1 MTTLLDVALEGGM
14 MLSEL
19 ARLVGGELRGADRRF
34 DAVGTDTRTL
44 GAGTLFVAL
53 RGGNF
58 DAHEFLAAAAAR
70 GAVAALVERDGAA
83 GLPVVRVAD
92 TRVALGRLAR
102 AWRDR
107 FAIPLVAVTGSN
119 GKTTV
124 KGMLAAILGVRGSC
138 LSTRGNLNND
148 IGVPLT
154 LLNLRSDNRS
164 AVIEMGANHPG
175 DIEYLT
181 GLARPTVA
189 LITNAAPAHLAGF
202 GDITGVA
209 RAKGEIFS
217 GLFPDGFA
225 VINADDP
232 REGLWRV
239 MAAPHRIVSFGLR
252 YAADVT
258 ARDLHLNA
266 ALGCS
271 FTLATPAGE
280 AAVELALSGRHNVM
294 NALAAAAAAYAAGA
308 SMADIVHGLEAMRA
322 VDGRL
327 QLKRGIGAARVIDD
341 TYNAN
346 PGSVKA
352 ALEVLAV
359 SGAGGDRILVLG
371 DMGELGNAG
380 QALHEQVG
388 RQARAIGVTRV
399 YAVGELARTVAG
411 AFGKGAA
418 HFPDQDAL
426 IAALR
431 ADLAAVAQAPVTVL
445 VKGSRSMR
453 MERVVDA
460 IIDVEGAT
468 ADAAAAGGG
477 PGGTAPARQIGIG
490 G

>member
-1 MTTLLDVALEGGM
+1 MTLG
-14 MLSEL
+14 EL
-19 ARLVGGELRGADRRF
+19 ARLIGGELRGADRRF

-44 GAGTLFVAL
+44 GAGALFVAL
-53 RGGNF
+53 QGRNF
-58 DAHEFLAAAAAR
+58 DAHGFLAVAAER
-70 GAVAALVERDGAA
+70 GAVAALVQRDVETA
-83 GLPVVRVAD
+83 LPVVRVAD
-92 TRVALGRLAR
+92 TRIALGRLAS
-102 AWRDR
+102 AWRGR

-124 KGMLAAILGVRGSC
+124 KGMLASVLAVRGAG

-148 IGVPLT
+148 LGVPLT
-154 LLNLRSDNRS
+154 LLHLRREHRS
-164 AVIEMGANHPG
+164 AVIEMGANRPG

-202 GDITGVA
+202 GDIAGVA

-217 GLFPDGFA
+217 GLAPGGCA

-252 YAADVT
+252 YPADVT
-258 ARDLHLNA
+258 ARDLHLND

-271 FTLATPAGE
+271 FTLITPAGE
-280 AAVELALSGRHNVM
+280 AAVELRLAGRHNVM
-294 NALAAAAAAYAAGA
+294 NALAAAAAAHAVGIDV
-308 SMADIVHGLEAMRA
+308 ADIAHGLESMRA
-322 VDGRL
+322 VERRL
-327 QLKRGIGAARVIDD
+327 QPRRGLHGARVIDD

-359 SGAGGDRILVLG
+359 GGADGEKILVLG

-388 RQARAIGVTRV
+388 RQARAIGVSRV

-411 AFGKGAA
+411 AFGKGAV
-418 HFPDQDAL
+418 HYPDQDAL

-431 ADLAAVAQAPVTVL
+431 ADLAGLAPAPVTVL

-453 MERVVDA
+453 MECVVDA
-460 IIDVEGAT
+460 VT
-468 ADAAAAGGG
+468 FADEAAGVAGTVG
-477 PGGTAPARQIGIG
+477 PGGPAPARQAGLG

>member
-1 MTTLLDVALEGGM
+1 MSELHDVEIEGGM
-14 MLSEL
+14 MLSDL
-19 ARLVGGELRGADRRF
+19 VRHVGGELHGADRRF
-34 DAVGTDTRTL
+34 DAVGTDTRAL

-53 RGGNF
+53 KGPNF
-58 DAHEFLAAAAAR
+58 DAHDFVGAAAAR
-70 GAVAALVERDGAA
+70 GAVAALVERDVATA
-83 GLPVVRVAD
+83 LPTVRVAD
-92 TRVALGRLAR
+92 TRRALGRLAA

-107 FAIPLVAVTGSN
+107 FSIPVVAVTGSN

-124 KGMLAAILGVRGSC
+124 KGMLAAILAARGAGLC
-138 LSTRGNLNND
+138 TRGNLNND

-154 LLNLRSDNRS
+154 LLNLRREHRS

-175 DIEYLT
+175 DIAYLT
-181 GLARPTVA
+181 RLACPTVA
-189 LITNAAPAHLAGF
+189 VITNAAPAHLAGF
-202 GDITGVA
+202 GDIAGVA

-217 GLFPDGFA
+217 GLVAGGIA

-258 ARDLHLNA
+258 GRDLHLNA

-271 FTLATPAGE
+271 FTLSTPAGE
-280 AAVELALSGRHNVM
+280 AAVELRLSGRHNVM
-294 NALAAAAAAYAAGA
+294 NALAAAAAAHAIGVGV
-308 SMADIVHGLEAMRA
+308 ADTACGLEAMRA
-322 VDGRL
+322 VERRL
-327 QLKRGIGAARVIDD
+327 QLRCGIGGARIIDD

-352 ALEVLAV
+352 GLEVLAV
-359 SGAGGDRILVLG
+359 SSAGGEKILVLG

-380 QALHEQVG
+380 AALHEQVG
-388 RQARAIGVTRV
+388 RQARAIGVNRV
-399 YAVGELARTVAG
+399 YTVGELARTAAG
-411 AFGKGAA
+411 TFGKGAA
-418 HFPDQDAL
+418 CFATQEAL
-426 IAALR
+426 IEALR
-431 ADLAAVAQAPVTVL
+431 LDLTAAANAAATVL

-460 IIDVEGAT
+460 ITD
-468 ADAAAAGGG
+468 AAAGGG
-477 PGGTAPARQIGIG
+477 PGAEAPLRQMRLG

>member
-1 MTTLLDVALEGGM
+1 MSDLHDVVLEGGM

-19 ARLVGGELRGADRRF
+19 ARLVDGALLGADRPIG
-34 DAVGTDTRTL
+34 AVGTDTRAL
-44 GAGTLFVAL
+44 GAGSLFIAL
-53 RGGNF
+53 KGPNF
-58 DAHEFLAAAAAR
+58 DAHDFIDMAIAR
-70 GAVAALVERDGAA
+70 GAVAALVERDVTTT
-83 GLPVVRVAD
+83 LPTVRVAD
-92 TRVALGRLAR
+92 SRRALGRLAA

-124 KGMLAAILGVRGSC
+124 KGMLAAILAARGSG

-154 LLNLRSDNRS
+154 LLNLRSDHRS
-164 AVIEMGANHPG
+164 AVIELGANHPG
-175 DIEYLT
+175 DIAYLT
-181 GLARPTVA
+181 RLARPTVA
-189 LITNAAPAHLAGF
+189 LITNAAQAHLAGF

-217 GLFPDGFA
+217 GLMPDGIA

-258 ARDLHLNA
+258 ACELHLNA
-266 ALGCS
+266 SLGCS
-271 FTLATPAGE
+271 FMLSAPTGE
-280 AAVELALSGRHNVM
+280 AAVELRLSGRHNVM
-294 NALAAAAAAYAAGA
+294 NALAAAAAAHAVG
-308 SMADIVHGLEAMRA
+308 MGIADIVRGLEAMRA
-322 VDGRL
+322 VERRL
-327 QLKRGIGAARVIDD
+327 QLKRGIGGARVIDD

-359 SGAGGDRILVLG
+359 SGAGGEKFLVLG

-380 QALHEQVG
+380 EALHEQVG
-388 RQARAIGVTRV
+388 RQARAIGVDRV
-399 YAVGELARTVAG
+399 YTVGELARTAAG
-411 AFGKGAA
+411 TFGKGAA
-418 HFPDQDAL
+418 YFATQETL
-426 IAALR
+426 IEALR
-431 ADLAAVAQAPVTVL
+431 RDLASAASAAVTVL
-445 VKGSRSMR
+445 VKGSRSMH

-460 IIDVEGAT
+460 I
-468 ADAAAAGGG
+468 ADAADAAGGG
-477 PGGTAPARQIGIG
+477 PGAAAPPRQMRQG

>member
-1 MTTLLDVALEGGM
+1 MSEMRDVEIEGGM
-14 MLSEL
+14 SLAEL
-19 ARLVGGELRGADRRF
+19 ARVVGGELRGADRRF
-34 DAVGTDTRTL
+34 GAVGTDTRTL
-44 GAGTLFVAL
+44 GAGSLFIAIKGL
-53 RGGNF
+53 NY
-58 DAHEFLAAAAAR
+58 DAHDFIAAAEAR
-70 GAVAALVERDGAA
+70 GAAGALVERDVATT
-83 GLPVVRVAD
+83 LPTVRVD
-92 TRVALGRLAR
+92 DSRRALGDLAA
-102 AWRDR
+102 AWRGR
-107 FAIPLVAVTGSN
+107 FAVPLVAVTGSN

-124 KGMLAAILGVRGSC
+124 KGMLAAVLSARGAT

-154 LLNLRSDNRS
+154 LLNLRREHRS
-164 AVIEMGANHPG
+164 AVIEMGANRPG
-175 DIEYLT
+175 DIAYLT
-181 GLARPTVA
+181 RVA
-189 LITNAAPAHLAGF
+189 QPSVAVITNAAPAHLAGF

-217 GLFPDGFA
+217 GLAQDGTA

-239 MAAPHRIVSFGLR
+239 MAAPHRIVTFGLR

-258 ARDLHLNA
+258 ARELHLNA

-271 FTLATPAGE
+271 FTLVTPAGE
-280 AAVELALSGRHNVM
+280 AAVELRLSGRHNVM
-294 NALAAAAAAYAAGA
+294 NALAAAAAAYAVGL
-308 SMADIVHGLEAMRA
+308 SIADIVRGLEAMRP
-322 VDGRL
+322 VERRL
-327 QLKRGIGAARVIDD
+327 QLKRGLGGARVIDD

-359 SGAGGDRILVLG
+359 SGAGGGEKILVLG

-380 QALHEQVG
+380 EALHEQVG
-388 RQARAIGVTRV
+388 RQARAIGVDRV
-399 YAVGELARTVAG
+399 YAVGELARTAAG

-418 HFPDQDAL
+418 HFATQEALIDAL
-426 IAALR
+426 R
-431 ADLAAVAQAPVTVL
+431 QDLAAAGAGATVL

-460 IIDVEGAT
+460 I
-468 ADAAAAGGG
+468 ADAAGAYGGA
-477 PGGTAPARQIGIG
+477 GTASPPQPRQG

>member
-1 MTTLLDVALEGGM
+1 MTVLHDVALEGGM

-19 ARLVGGELRGADRRF
+19 ARQVDGELRGADRRF
-34 DAVGTDTRTL
+34 EAIGTDTRTL
-44 GAGTLFVAL
+44 GAGTLFIAL
-53 RGGNF
+53 QGRNF
-58 DAHEFLAAAAAR
+58 DAHEFLATAAAR
-70 GAVAALVERDGAA
+70 GAVAALVQRDAPT

-92 TRVALGRLAR
+92 TRLALGRLAS

-124 KGMLAAILGVRGSC
+124 KGMLAAILAARGAV

-154 LLNLRSDNRS
+154 LLNLRSDHRA
-164 AVIEMGANHPG
+164 AVIEMGANQPG

-181 GLARPTVA
+181 RLARPTVA
-189 LITNAAPAHLAGF
+189 LITNAAPAHLAGL
-202 GDITGVA
+202 GDIAGVA
-209 RAKGEIFS
+209 REKGQIFS
-217 GLFPDGFA
+217 GLAPDGCA

-239 MAAPHRIVSFGLR
+239 MAAPHRSVSFGLR
-252 YAADVT
+252 YPADVT

-271 FTLATPAGE
+271 FTLTTPAGE
-280 AAVELALSGRHNVM
+280 AAVELRLSGRHNVM
-294 NALAAAAAAYAAGA
+294 NALAAAAAAHAVGLGV
-308 SMADIVHGLEAMRA
+308 ADIAYGLESMRA
-322 VDGRL
+322 VERRL
-327 QLKRGIGAARVIDD
+327 QLRRGIHGARVIDD
-341 TYNAN
+341 SYNAN

-359 SGAGGDRILVLG
+359 GGADGEKILVLG

-388 RQARAIGVTRV
+388 RQARAIGVSRV

-418 HFPDQDAL
+418 HFPDQGAL

-431 ADLAAVAQAPVTVL
+431 ADLAALAPAPVTVL

-453 MERVVDA
+453 MEYVVDA
-460 IIDVEGAT
+460 ITV
-468 ADAAAAGGG
+468 ADEAPAAGSTGG
-477 PGGTAPARQIGIG
+477 PATPRQVAQGS
-490 G
+490 